1 MKKLSK
7 KFSAG
12 VLLLLMG
19 TASLPSH
26 ASGIPTFDGANAVQT
41 TITALNTVQQY
52 MQQIQEYQ
60 TQLLQYENQ
69 LKNSLAPASY
79 IWSEALKTMNDLQRT
94 VNDLKALKAQLG
106 DVNAYLEKFGDISY
120 YQNASCYTNKS
131 QCHEEFHKQRQE
143 FSKLQKAAND
153 ALTKGISA
161 QNDAIISDS
170 RKLQQLQSKAQ
181 TAQGQMEA
189 LQYANQLAAAQNNQ
203 MLQFRQIMLVQMEA
217 FNTAQQV
224 DNARRAQIEA
234 STKKLFQLGNTMGL
248 KP

>member
-1 MKKLSK
+1 MKRVTK
-7 KFSAG
+7 KFSTGFLA
-12 VLLLLMG
+12 LLMS
-19 TASLPSH
+19 TSSLPIY
-26 ASGIPTFDGANAVQT
+26 ASGIPTFDGASVVQN

-52 MQQIQEYQ
+52 MQQIQEYK

-69 LKNSLAPASY
+69 LKNSLAPAAY

-94 VNDLKALKAQLG
+94 VNDLKALRSQLG
-106 DVNAYLEKFGDISY
+106 DVNTYLEKFGDISY
-120 YQNASCYTNKS
+120 YQNASCYTNQS
-131 QCHEEFHKQRQE
+131 RCHEEFHKQRQE

-161 QNDAIISDS
+161 QNDAIIYDS
-170 RKLQQLQSKAQ
+170 QKLQQLQSRAQ

-217 FNTAQQV
+217 LNTAQQV
-224 DNARRAQIEA
+224 DNARRSQMEA
-234 STKKLFQLGNTMGL
+234 ATKKLHALGNTMGL
-248 KP
+248 RP